1 MDIYS
6 LLNKHICARY
16 HVGALG
22 NKNGAKWFSM
32 LKNLHFYSKY
42 KEYGRNVKRANQNG
56 TQKRINVK

>member
-1 MDIYS
+1 
-6 LLNKHICARY
+6 
-16 HVGALG
+16 
-22 NKNGAKWFSM
+22 M